1 MDEQLQSFFD
11 RIDNQSNIVDAEK
24 ALLKEIYDEAK
35 GTGFDTQIMKKVVA
49 LRKKSGEQRAEEQ
62 ALIETY
68 LNALGL

>member
-11 RIDNQSNIVDAEK
+11 RIDNQSDIVDAEK
-24 ALLKEIYDEAK
+24 ALLKEIYAEAK
-35 GTGFDTQIMKKVVA
+35 STGFDTQIMKKVVA

-62 ALIETY
+62 ALIDIY